1 MDYLKDNF
9 NEIERRIQK
18 ACDKAGRDRSE
29 VKLIAV
35 SKTVEADVM
44 NASIDV
50 GVLALGENKVQEIR
64 RKYDDVKKGPEWH
77 LIGHLQSNKVKY
89 IIDKVDYIHSVDSL
103 KLAEEISKR
112 AVQHKLTMKILIQVD
127 AANEESKFGIDK
139 DSVMD
144 LINKISKL
152 PNILVNGLM
161 FIAPFVENSENVRKY
176 FVLMKDIFN
185 EIKYNSNDEK
195 IKMEHLSMGMTN
207 DFEVAIEEGATLLR
221 VGTGIY
227 GKRDYSKG

>member
-1 MDYLKDNF
+1 MNYLKENF
-9 NEIERRIQK
+9 ERVEDRIQK

-29 VKLIAV
+29 VTLIAV

-44 NASIDV
+44 NASIDFGAV
-50 GVLALGENKVQEIR
+50 ALGESKVQEIR

-89 IIDKVDYIHSVDSL
+89 IIDKVDYIHSVDNY
-103 KLAEEISKR
+103 KLAHEISKR
-112 AVQHKLTMKILIQVD
+112 AVKHNLEMKILVQVD
-127 AANEESKFGIDK
+127 AANEASKRGINTEQVK
-139 DSVMD
+139 E
-144 LINKISKL
+144 LINEISSL

-161 FIAPFVENSENVRKY
+161 FIAPFVEDSEDVRKY
-176 FVLMKDIFN
+176 FVLMKEIFD
-185 EIKYNSNDEK
+185 EIKYNSNNEK

-221 VGTGIY
+221 VGTGLF
-227 GKRDYSKG
+227 GKRDYN